1 MNLQLQKVSEE
12 ALSLTPN
19 DRAALAH
26 IVIQSLETNQ
36 EHNFDEEWK
45 TEIIARDNRLK
56 TGDTTEKPVL
66 DVLNEIRS
74 RLS

>member
-26 IVIQSLETNQ
+26 IVIQSLDTDQ
-36 EHNFDEEWK
+36 ECSFDEEWK
-45 TEIIARDNRLK
+45 TEIVARDNRLK
-56 TGDTTEKPVL
+56 TAHTTEKL
-66 DVLNEIRS
+66 AFDVLNEIREK
-74 RLS
+74 LS

>member
-1 MNLQLQKVSEE
+1 MNLQLQKISEE

-36 EHNFDEEWK
+36 EHNFDEE
-45 TEIIARDNRLK
+45 
-56 TGDTTEKPVL
+56 
-66 DVLNEIRS
+66 
-74 RLS
+74 

>member
-1 MNLQLQKVSEE
+1 MQLQKISED

-36 EHNFDEEWK
+36 EQNFDEEWK
-45 TEIIARDNRLK
+45 TEILARDTRLK
-56 TGDTTEKPVL
+56 RGETTEKPVF
-66 DVLNEIRS
+66 DVLDEVR
-74 RLS
+74 RKLS